1 MKRLIKITL
10 HKNPKIFDKAKKRL
24 FSRKTIIFLLTVI
37 TAFGVYGQEL
47 ELKSDTI
54 PLRPVQTDSTKILKA
69 AIGDTS
75 RVITDSLP
83 IQSGNFETTVKY
95 YAEDSIIT
103 DVITN
108 ITYLYGNAYIEYG
121 RIKLS
126 AAQITIDRTTNE
138 VQAIGVADSTGAM
151 QGLPIFMDGPDEF
164 QTEEIRYNFLTQRAR
179 IRGVATEQPDGYLRG
194 TVVKRNP
201 DNSAYIKDGKYTP
214 CLDNP
219 DADTYI
225 KSKKIKITAANTVI
239 TGPFLLYV
247 GGIPTPLGL
256 PFGYFPDTKEATSGI
271 LFPKWGDEQ
280 RRGLFL
286 RDGGWYQAWN
296 DQIHSAF
303 TFDVYSKGSWAVRA
317 RNVYKKR
324 YKFSGSFD
332 VTYNRNI
339 TPEYDETPLDSK
351 DFWVSWSHRPES
363 RGRNSRFS
371 ASLQAGTSTYN
382 QNNLGSNSF
391 QNNIRSEFRSNISY
405 SGSFPRTPFSY
416 TLSAR
421 HSQNIQTNVVDISL
435 PDASLNMNRIFPLK
449 RSRNELMKKLSLGWD
464 LNVSNRV
471 TNVIRPP
478 SAGFEVVDGTNTVD
492 TIAVSVNNI
501 GELLDNAQNGAR
513 MRIPISTSFPLLTN
527 LNITPSLNLEEIWYL
542 KELNHSW
549 DATENAVRIDT
560 ISGFSRAGTMSA
572 SISIGTQLYGIYNK
586 TNPFA
591 KTEAIRHIVTPGM
604 AFSYRPDYGQ
614 EKFGIYKEVQVD
626 SLGNTQQVSK
636 YDGFLYGSP
645 QLGESAALSFQVSNK
660 IEMKVRNDTARSKKV
675 SLIDN
680 FSISGGYNFLAD
692 SFNLSLINMNL
703 RTNLFDKKLSV
714 NLGAILDPYSYVNA
728 ESDGDQLVRRSIFA
742 WNSNQGLGRFTS
754 ARASLSTSFNP
765 NASPAPQ
772 GDLARSPTDLG
783 SGFIDG
789 GPGEFGNLNEGGEL
803 SSQLPAYFYDPNA
816 YVDINIPWNLRM
828 SYDFSYSWN
837 PNTGATIRQAVKAF
851 GQLALTPKWDI
862 TFNTGFDIEA
872 KEFTQTSL
880 GVYRDLGCWEMRANW
895 IPFGAFTSY
904 SIDIQ
909 IKASALKDL
918 KLSRRRSQFDS
929 NF

>member
-1 MKRLIKITL
+1 ML
-10 HKNPKIFDKAKKRL
+10 AA
-24 FSRKTIIFLLTVI
+24 SSLL
-37 TAFGVYGQEL
+37 GQERVL
-47 ELKSDTI
+47 RTDTI
-54 PLRPVQTDSTKILKA
+54 PQRPTIDSTKVLKA

-75 RVITDSLP
+75 RVINDSLP
-83 IQSGNFETTVKY
+83 IQTGNFETTVKY
-95 YAEDSIIT
+95 FAEDSIIT
-103 DVITN
+103 NVITN
-108 ITYLYGNAYIEYG
+108 VTYLYGNAYIEYG

-126 AAQITIDRTTNE
+126 AAEITIDRRTNE
-138 VQAIGVADSTGAM
+138 VRAIGVQDSTGTW
-151 QGLPIFMDGPDEF
+151 QGRPIFQDGPDVFE
-164 QTEEIRYNFLTQRAR
+164 TEEIRYNFDTQRAR
-179 IRGVATEQPDGYLRG
+179 IIGVAAEQPDGFLRG

-219 DADTYI
+219 DASTYI
-225 KSKKIKITAANTVI
+225 RAKKIKIIPGSAII

-256 PFGYFPDTKEATSGI
+256 PFGYFPDTQEATSGI

-286 RDGGWYQAWN
+286 RDGGWYQKWN
-296 DQIHSAF
+296 DQVHTAF

-317 RNVYKKR
+317 RNIYKKR

-339 TPEYDETPLDSK
+339 TPEYDEVPLDSK

-363 RGRNSRFS
+363 RGRNSSFS

-416 TLSAR
+416 SLSAR

-435 PDASLNMNRIFPLK
+435 PDASLNMNRIFPFK
-449 RSRNELMKKLSLGWD
+449 RSGNELMKKLSVGWNM
-464 LNVSNRV
+464 NVSNRV

-478 SAGFEVVDGTNTVD
+478 SAGFEVIDGKNDID
-492 TIAVSVNNI
+492 TITVAFNNI
-501 GELLDNAQNGAR
+501 GELLSNAQNGAR
-513 MRIPISTSFPLLTN
+513 MTVPISTSFPLLNN
-527 LNITPSLNLEEIWYL
+527 LNLTPSINLEEVWYL

-549 DATENAVRIDT
+549 DPSQNAVRIDT
-560 ISGFSRAGTMSA
+560 IQGFSRAGTMSA
-572 SISIGTQLYGIYNK
+572 GISLGTQLYGIINK
-586 TNPFA
+586 RNPYS
-591 KTEAIRHIVTPGM
+591 KTEAIRHIVTPGIG
-604 AFSYRPDYGQ
+604 FSYRPDYGQ
-614 EKFGIYKEVQVD
+614 ERYGIYKDLQID
-626 SLGNTQQVSK
+626 SLGNTTQVSK

-645 QLGESAALSFQVSNK
+645 QLGQSAALNFQVSNK
-660 IEMKVRNDTARSKKV
+660 VEMKVRSDTAQSKKV

-680 FSISGGYNFLAD
+680 FSVGGGYNFLAD
-692 SFNLSLINMNL
+692 SFNLSLINLNL
-703 RTNLFDKKLSV
+703 RTNLFDRKLSV
-714 NLGAILDPYSYVNA
+714 NLGASLDPYTYINA
-728 ESDGDQLVRRSIFA
+728 ASDGDQLVRRSVFA
-742 WNSNQGLGRFTS
+742 WKSGQGLGRITS

-765 NASPAPQ
+765 NASAAPQ
-772 GDLARSPTDLG
+772 GNLARNPTDLG
-783 SGFIDG
+783 SGYIND

-803 SSQLPAYFYDPNA
+803 SSMMPAYFYDPNA

-837 PNTGATIRQAVKAF
+837 ANSGSTIRQAVKAF

-862 TFNTGFDIEA
+862 TFNTGFDIVA
-872 KEFTQTSL
+872 KEFTQTSV

-918 KLSRRRSQFDS
+918 KLSRRRSQFD
-929 NF
+929 NAF